1 MIYSY
6 KELLNYITDIIK
18 VPEFVLLT
26 VEGGKFSNSN
36 IGKIDDLLKNNSNE
50 TLILVLIPKNVI
62 FTVDNNFT
70 SIFIKNKV
78 TNQVKIKKCIDS
90 YYTKV
95 ISAILKKVEK
105 LNTLNEKFSLK
116 LIDIPTLFRDN
127 FTKLKEIFINNNQTE
142 FDIIAKAAKEF
153 EEVYQLYKGQF
164 AKVKELSETYI
175 NSLSSVLEEKVIY
188 NEESLDKIYIL
199 NSQIIFRAIEDDSN
213 KNKKD
218 LVEILS
224 EVNLYRKNL
233 EHYYEIIN
241 IPSMFLSDT
250 SEIENEIQK
259 RQSFDMIYRSI
270 MDYVENTLISNEEK
284 RRKEFT
290 DKMRQ
295 NNKTELYLK
304 IIESYYKDTKIKIG
318 VNSDSLPLVNQLK
331 NNFEQI
337 NSFLFD
343 SENNHKNYVDNNN
356 ISIIR
361 NDLKKILSDNFKY
374 EVDDNKD
381 TIPSMIQYI
390 YDKTKN
396 YDVSFSNNSSLAYS
410 IFLDDNKAF
419 PSTGNLLK
427 RNSSLT
433 LNKNIGIEKI
443 VTKFEDKVFFYD
455 NLYDYIIK
463 YLTKINSKHIGEIKK
478 ENPQSLGDEIERIIK
493 ENFSLK
499 TKYTKLL
506 LTLERIKK

>member
-199 NSQIIFRAIEDDSN
+199 NSQIIFRAIEYDSN

-410 IFLDDNKAF
+410 ISLDDNKAF

-427 RNSSLT
+427 KNSSLN

>member
-1 MIYSY
+1 
-6 KELLNYITDIIK
+6 
-18 VPEFVLLT
+18 
-26 VEGGKFSNSN
+26 
-36 IGKIDDLLKNNSNE
+36 
-50 TLILVLIPKNVI
+50 
-62 FTVDNNFT
+62 
-70 SIFIKNKV
+70 
-78 TNQVKIKKCIDS
+78 
-90 YYTKV
+90 
-95 ISAILKKVEK
+95 
-105 LNTLNEKFSLK
+105 
-116 LIDIPTLFRDN
+116 
-127 FTKLKEIFINNNQTE
+127 
-142 FDIIAKAAKEF
+142 
-153 EEVYQLYKGQF
+153 
-164 AKVKELSETYI
+164 
-175 NSLSSVLEEKVIY
+175 
-188 NEESLDKIYIL
+188 
-199 NSQIIFRAIEDDSN
+199 
-213 KNKKD
+213 
-218 LVEILS
+218 
-224 EVNLYRKNL
+224 
-233 EHYYEIIN
+233 
-241 IPSMFLSDT
+241 
-250 SEIENEIQK
+250 
-259 RQSFDMIYRSI
+259 

-304 IIESYYKDTKIKIG
+304 LIESYYKETKIKIG
-318 VNSDSLPLVNQLK
+318 VNSDSSILPLVNQLK
-331 NNFEQI
+331 SNLEQI
-337 NSFLFD
+337 HSFLFE

-443 VTKFEDKVFFYD
+443 VTKFEDIVFFYE
-455 NLYDYIIK
+455 NLYDYIMK

>member
-199 NSQIIFRAIEDDSN
+199 NSQIIFRAIEYDSN

-304 IIESYYKDTKIKIG
+304 
-318 VNSDSLPLVNQLK
+318 
-331 NNFEQI
+331 
-337 NSFLFD
+337 FL
-343 SENNHKNYVDNNN
+343 
-356 ISIIR
+356 
-361 NDLKKILSDNFKY
+361 L
-374 EVDDNKD
+374 
-381 TIPSMIQYI
+381 
-390 YDKTKN
+390 
-396 YDVSFSNNSSLAYS
+396 
-410 IFLDDNKAF
+410 
-419 PSTGNLLK
+419 
-427 RNSSLT
+427 
-433 LNKNIGIEKI
+433 
-443 VTKFEDKVFFYD
+443 
-455 NLYDYIIK
+455 
-463 YLTKINSKHIGEIKK
+463 
-478 ENPQSLGDEIERIIK
+478 
-493 ENFSLK
+493 
-499 TKYTKLL
+499 
-506 LTLERIKK
+506 

>member
-199 NSQIIFRAIEDDSN
+199 NSQIIFRAIEYDSN
-213 KNKKD
+213 KNK
-218 LVEILS
+218 
-224 EVNLYRKNL
+224 
-233 EHYYEIIN
+233 
-241 IPSMFLSDT
+241 
-250 SEIENEIQK
+250 
-259 RQSFDMIYRSI
+259 
-270 MDYVENTLISNEEK
+270 
-284 RRKEFT
+284 RRRR
-290 DKMRQ
+290 DQ
-295 NNKTELYLK
+295 
-304 IIESYYKDTKIKIG
+304 
-318 VNSDSLPLVNQLK
+318 
-331 NNFEQI
+331 
-337 NSFLFD
+337 
-343 SENNHKNYVDNNN
+343 
-356 ISIIR
+356 
-361 NDLKKILSDNFKY
+361 
-374 EVDDNKD
+374 
-381 TIPSMIQYI
+381 
-390 YDKTKN
+390 
-396 YDVSFSNNSSLAYS
+396 
-410 IFLDDNKAF
+410 
-419 PSTGNLLK
+419 TGA
-427 RNSSLT
+427 
-433 LNKNIGIEKI
+433 
-443 VTKFEDKVFFYD
+443 
-455 NLYDYIIK
+455 
-463 YLTKINSKHIGEIKK
+463 
-478 ENPQSLGDEIERIIK
+478 
-493 ENFSLK
+493 
-499 TKYTKLL
+499 
-506 LTLERIKK
+506 

>member
-199 NSQIIFRAIEDDSN
+199 NSQIIFRAIEYDSK

-427 RNSSLT
+427 RNSSLN

-463 YLTKINSKHIGEIKK
+463 YLTKINSKHIREIKK

>member
-199 NSQIIFRAIEDDSN
+199 NSQII
-213 KNKKD
+213 
-218 LVEILS
+218 
-224 EVNLYRKNL
+224 
-233 EHYYEIIN
+233 
-241 IPSMFLSDT
+241 
-250 SEIENEIQK
+250 
-259 RQSFDMIYRSI
+259 SFMYC
-270 MDYVENTLISNEEK
+270 V
-284 RRKEFT
+284 
-290 DKMRQ
+290 
-295 NNKTELYLK
+295 
-304 IIESYYKDTKIKIG
+304 
-318 VNSDSLPLVNQLK
+318 
-331 NNFEQI
+331 
-337 NSFLFD
+337 
-343 SENNHKNYVDNNN
+343 
-356 ISIIR
+356 
-361 NDLKKILSDNFKY
+361 
-374 EVDDNKD
+374 
-381 TIPSMIQYI
+381 
-390 YDKTKN
+390 
-396 YDVSFSNNSSLAYS
+396 
-410 IFLDDNKAF
+410 
-419 PSTGNLLK
+419 
-427 RNSSLT
+427 
-433 LNKNIGIEKI
+433 
-443 VTKFEDKVFFYD
+443 
-455 NLYDYIIK
+455 
-463 YLTKINSKHIGEIKK
+463 
-478 ENPQSLGDEIERIIK
+478 
-493 ENFSLK
+493 
-499 TKYTKLL
+499 
-506 LTLERIKK
+506 